1 MSNEDQNQEQ
11 QTSNAEVSKEVD
23 DNKTD
28 TRSVP
33 LSEFLDQKKANK
45 DLKSKLAEF
54 EAKEAEAAEK
64 KALEEKDFQ
73 KVIESRNERIKELE
87 KAFEES
93 KRSNKL
99 EKITNTLSRE
109 LDKKGVIDS
118 DDALKLLD
126 IDKFMEEGQDTNELL
141 KQSVEELAQ
150 NKSYLFKAVTAKRS
164 NSENG
169 QPGKSSDGN
178 THQEN
183 SNQGRNLDKATAAL
197 VQMYSKT

>member
-1 MSNEDQNQEQ
+1 MSKEDQNQEQ
-11 QTSNAEVSKEVD
+11 QTANAEAIIEVD
-23 DNKTD
+23 NNKAD

-33 LSEFLDQKKANK
+33 LSEFLDQKKVNK

-54 EAKEAEAAEK
+54 EAKEAKAAEK

-73 KVIESRNERIKELE
+73 TVIESRNQRIQELE

-93 KRSNKL
+93 KKSNKL

-109 LDKKGVIDS
+109 LDKRGVIDA

-126 IDKFMEEGQDTNELL
+126 ISKFTDEGQDTKELL
-141 KQSVEELAQ
+141 IQSVEDLAQ
-150 NKSYLFKAVTAKRS
+150 NKSYLFKAKTVRS

-169 QPGKSSDGN
+169 QPGISSDKN
-178 THQEN
+178 ENQQN
-183 SNQGRNLDKATAAL
+183 SNRGRNLDKATAAL

>member
-1 MSNEDQNQEQ
+1 MSKEDQNQEQ
-11 QTSNAEVSKEVD
+11 QTANAEAIIEVD
-23 DNKTD
+23 NNKAD

-33 LSEFLDQKKANK
+33 LSEFLDQKKVNK

-54 EAKEAEAAEK
+54 EAKEAKAAEK

-73 KVIESRNERIKELE
+73 TVIESRNQRIQELE

-93 KRSNKL
+93 KKSNKL

-109 LDKKGVIDS
+109 LDKRGVIDA

-126 IDKFMEEGQDTNELL
+126 ISKFTDEGQDTKELL
-141 KQSVEELAQ
+141 IQSVEDLAQ
-150 NKSYLFKAVTAKRS
+150 NKSYLFKAKTVRS

-169 QPGKSSDGN
+169 QPGISSDN
-178 THQEN
+178 NENQQN
-183 SNQGRNLDKATAAL
+183 SNRGRNLDKATAAL